1 LEYLIAFGSDPQ
13 DVTLTTSGLATAAD
27 FHRMKDEL
35 LADARF
41 RAPMNILVDHS
52 ELSASPL
59 TDGEIRNV
67 ARSVTRLSSQFGTSK
82 VAIVAPRALT
92 FGLSRAALS
101 MADTSAL
108 EVKVFGVQDNALRW
122 LQRKPYLVEPT
133 DAPTVEE

>member
-35 LADARF
+35 LGDTRF
-41 RAPMNILVDHS
+41 RAPMNILVDHTD
-52 ELSASPL
+52 LSAARL
-59 TDGEIRNV
+59 TDAEIRDV
-67 ARSVTRLSSQFGTSK
+67 ANSVTRLSSQFGTSR

-101 MADTSAL
+101 MADTPAL
-108 EVKVFGVQDNALRW
+108 DVKVFGVRDNALRW
-122 LQRKPYLVEPT
+122 LQRMPYLVDP
-133 DAPTVEE
+133 PTVEQ